1 MHGQVVIEP
10 NGGQGLGKAGDPDN
24 MRMTQA
30 ATFAVNATPYEG
42 NYPTGVWTSNATGTD
57 TWYYGTYPVMDGNWC
72 EPRSRVGP
80 PPQSFALCLTFRSQ
94 QCKHILVFGRSFGD
108 AFWFFGSPFWFFFR
122 SKWNEDCTNWCSLG
136 PFPGWVWSVDE

>member
-10 NGGQGLGKAGDPDN
+10 NGGEGLGKGDPDN

-72 EPRSRVGP
+72 ELRSRVGS
-80 PPQSFALCLTFRSQ
+80 SFSLLSLALWLTF
-94 QCKHILVFGRSFGD
+94 LVLFQ
-108 AFWFFGSPFWFFFR
+108 
-122 SKWNEDCTNWCSLG
+122 EQ
-136 PFPGWVWSVDE
+136 VE